1 MLLRASPF
9 SPPFCFLL
17 AHLCL
22 ATPSEMANLQERLD
36 KAFGALNSI
45 TDQPAWKPSAQQI
58 FRSGAPPDDVAA
70 SSDEEYEEKQRRES
84 VPGKCSRLERL
95 QGVIGVC
102 LGWWKWVGG
111 GAGPGTEPRARLAPP
126 PPPAT
131 CRCFAAAPH
140 TPRFLHCRPSTV
152 SSG

>member
-1 MLLRASPF
+1 
-9 SPPFCFLL
+9 
-17 AHLCL
+17 
-22 ATPSEMANLQERLD
+22 MANLQERLD

-102 LGWWKWVGG
+102 LGWWEVGG
-111 GAGPGTEPRARLAPP
+111 RWRRAGHRATRPAGP
-126 PPPAT
+126 
-131 CRCFAAAPH
+131 AAATRHLPLLCGGSSH
-140 TPRFLHCRPSTV
+140 PSLLALQA
-152 SSG
+152 

>member
-1 MLLRASPF
+1 
-9 SPPFCFLL
+9 
-17 AHLCL
+17 
-22 ATPSEMANLQERLD
+22 MANLQERLD

-84 VPGKCSRLERL
+84 VPGEYSRLERL

-102 LGWWKWVGG
+102 ERWWKWLGG
-111 GAGPGTEPRARLAPP
+111 SAGPGAGPARLFI
-126 PPPAT
+126 PAAAT
-131 CRCFAAAPH
+131 RRCFATAPR
-140 TPRFLHCRPSTV
+140 TPRLLHCRPGTV
-152 SSG
+152 ASG